1 MEERTN
7 DQPIHSH
14 TPLTDPTNG
23 KEETIGGLF
32 DGLRARVCAVC
43 GMLYVP
49 HELMHAWRDHRVT
62 VASKADAQRAS
73 SGPLAVALRRR
84 ALQEADAE
92 HDDDDDDAEDDD
104 AEDSEERWRLDPGWA
119 WEPNKAG
126 DGWCAINP
134 VKNAAVW
141 SDGTCKP
148 PHRVPESVRKL
159 VLERNAAGSPPL
171 NHRSASAVPDGSAD
185 TLAGV
190 MVYGKVGSDHHVRLW
205 DAINAFAVA
214 SGGSADAVNPARMA
228 AVARI
233 ESLLQFLPSN
243 PNREKTT
250 P

>member
-1 MEERTN
+1 MIDAN
-7 DQPIHSH
+7 DQPLHTH

-73 SGPLAVALRRR
+73 SGPLVVALRRR
-84 ALQEADAE
+84 ALQEADAAHE
-92 HDDDDDDAEDDD
+92 DDDDEVDDD
-104 AEDSEERWRLDPGWA
+104 AACSL
-119 WEPNKAG
+119 
-126 DGWCAINP
+126 
-134 VKNAAVW
+134 
-141 SDGTCKP
+141 
-148 PHRVPESVRKL
+148 
-159 VLERNAAGSPPL
+159 PL
-171 NHRSASAVPDGSAD
+171 NHRSASAIPDGSAD
-185 TLAGV
+185 RLAGV

-214 SGGSADAVNPARMA
+214 SGGSADAVNPARMN

-233 ESLLQFLPSN
+233 ESLLQFPPSN